1 MANGNNPMRV
11 MRVIQRNLNDQ
22 GLTAILAAL
31 AMHPEKAPRL
41 SKLVMSCVSPVR
53 RKDAHRK
60 QPKVK
65 RHST

>member
-1 MANGNNPMRV
+1 MRV
-11 MRVIQRNLNDQ
+11 MGVIQRNLNDQ

-60 QPKVK
+60 EPKVK

>member
-11 MRVIQRNLNDQ
+11 MGVIQRNLNDQ